1 MKRLRE
7 QFQIYGVES
16 LSTSELLAFV
26 LSSVSTRND
35 MVSIASKLLEKYG
48 ERGLKNVSETEF
60 VNEGLTRAKAQ
71 LLTVVCELAV
81 RLSIP
86 DLQERP
92 QIATAD
98 DAVLLLRPFLSHL
111 DHEAFR
117 VLVLDGKNR
126 LITNIELY
134 KGTANSSVL
143 RPSEVFREAIV
154 RNGLAI
160 VVAHNHPSLDP
171 APSLE
176 DYEVTRRLI
185 DAGKLLDIEVVDHL
199 IIGHPEYVSMKD
211 RMMW

>member
-1 MKRLRE
+1 LR
-7 QFQIYGVES
+7 
-16 LSTSELLAFV
+16 
-26 LSSVSTRND
+26 
-35 MVSIASKLLEKYG
+35 
-48 ERGLKNVSETEF
+48 NVSETEF

-71 LLTVVCELAV
+71 LLKVVCELTV

-92 QIATAD
+92 QIAIAD
-98 DAVLLLRPFLSHL
+98 DAVVLLRPFLSHL
-111 DHEAFR
+111 DYEAFR

-126 LITNIELY
+126 LIANIELY

-185 DAGKLLDIEVVDHL
+185 DAGKLLDIEVIDHL

>member
-1 MKRLRE
+1 MKRLSE
-7 QFQIYGVES
+7 QLQTYGVES
-16 LSTSELLAFV
+16 FSTSELIAFV
-26 LSSVSTRND
+26 LSSVSARKD
-35 MVSIASKLLEKYG
+35 MLPVASKLLDKYG
-48 ERGLKNVSETEF
+48 ERNLKSISETEL

-71 LLTVVCELAV
+71 LLKVVCELAI

-86 DLQERP
+86 NPQEHP
-92 QIATAD
+92 QITTAE
-98 DAVLLLRPFLSHL
+98 DAAVLLRPFLSYL

-117 VLVLDGKNR
+117 ILVLNGKKR
-126 LITNIELY
+126 LIANLQLY

-154 RNGLAI
+154 RNCPA
-160 VVAHNHPSLDP
+160 VVIAHNHPSLDP

-176 DYEVTRRLI
+176 DYEVTKQLV

-199 IIGHPEYVSMKD
+199 IIGYPEYVSMKD